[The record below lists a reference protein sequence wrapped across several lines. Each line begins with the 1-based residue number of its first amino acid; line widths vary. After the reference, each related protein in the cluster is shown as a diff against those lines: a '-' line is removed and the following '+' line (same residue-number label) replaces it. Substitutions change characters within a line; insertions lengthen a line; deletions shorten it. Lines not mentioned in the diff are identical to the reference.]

1 MVKYASV
8 QAIVDAFYP
17 VRLAAYEARRTALL
31 AALSLKLVRV
41 SNKVAYI
48 KAVLDGTVDLRGK
61 KHGDITALL
70 GKCGLVEVD
79 GDYNYLTK
87 MPMDSVSAENVEAL
101 TREMKVLKAREAELQ
116 GTPAATFWLRELE
129 ALSGALK

>member
-1 MVKYASV
+1 M
-8 QAIVDAFYP
+8 
-17 VRLAAYEARRTALL
+17 L

-41 SNKVAYI
+41 SNKAAYI

-70 GKCGLVEVD
+70 GKCGLVEMD
-79 GDYNYLTK
+79 GDFTYLTK

-101 TREMKVLKAREAELQ
+101 TREMKGLKTREGQLQ
-116 GTPAATFWLRELE
+116 ATTAATFWLGELE
-129 ALSGALK
+129 ALSAALK